1 MSLWHQLK
9 AKGNPMFWPPA
20 DGALLA
26 CLILIAMNLF
36 FLITGVI
43 GELAPQLASH
53 VQRDVM
59 RQMNLFALAMVL
71 FWSGLF
77 LAVLPVRRR
86 SPDSRVPGLIITYLF
101 GHPLV
106 VLAYFNGVHAI
117 VTGLLLAVTPAFG
130 FIMFKN
136 RHVMNA
142 LLITW
147 AEIILLGF
155 AVAFGW
161 LPDAPLF
168 GDEPP
173 NRFREP
179 IWLMLQIL
187 IGFPVAIG
195 FLQFTRY
202 NVNAL
207 RLREIQIRELSR
219 RDALTRVWNRGYLN
233 ELMAREVAV
242 AERSGKP
249 LAMVVVDLDFFKRIN
264 DEHGHSVGDK
274 ALIAAAQCLAGCIR
288 EVDHLGRYGGE
299 EFVLLLPGCDTAAA
313 VVIAERCREA
323 LSTTS
328 VLSGKANLTLSAS
341 FGVASICAEQ
351 IDADELFRRADRA
364 LYRAK
369 ELGRNRVERAS

>member
-1 MSLWHQLK
+1 MHLWRQLK
-9 AKGNPMFWPPA
+9 AKGNPMFWPPVDA
-20 DGALLA
+20 ALLA
-26 CLILIAMNLF
+26 CAIIVAMNLF
-36 FLITGVI
+36 FLITGII
-43 GELAPQLASH
+43 GELVPPLASH
-53 VQRDVM
+53 A
-59 RQMNLFALAMVL
+59 RQEVLRQLNLFALAMVL
-71 FWSGLF
+71 FWSLLF
-77 LAVLPVRRR
+77 VIFLRVRRT
-86 SPDSRVPGLIITYLF
+86 SPYSKTPGMIITYLF

-130 FIMFKN
+130 FVMFKN

-155 AVAFGW
+155 AVSVGW
-161 LPDAPLF
+161 LADAPMF

-179 IWLMLQIL
+179 VWLMLQVM

-202 NVNAL
+202 IVNAL

-219 RDALTRVWNRGYLN
+219 RDVLTGVWNRGYLN

-249 LAMVVVDLDFFKRIN
+249 LAMVVADLDFFKRIN
-264 DEHGHSVGDK
+264 DQHGHSVGDQ
-274 ALIAAAQCLAGCIR
+274 ALIAAASSLASCIR

-299 EFVLLLPGCDTAAA
+299 EFVLLLPGCDAAA
-313 VVIAERCREA
+313 AAVIAERCRA
-323 LSTTS
+323 TLASTE
-328 VLSGKANLTLSAS
+328 VKSGKASLTLSAS
-341 FGVASICAEQ
+341 FGVASLCDKQ

-369 ELGRNRVERAS
+369 DLGRNRVEIAP